1 MKLSVSIDGIEGLT
15 NKLTKLVEV
24 TAKAQ
29 TVVRK
34 NGGQMQE
41 STQRYA
47 PVDTGHL
54 KREVSL
60 NLTDGNLTA
69 VVESRAIASN
79 GHNYAF
85 YQEFGTRYQPGTP
98 HVGPAFHDQK
108 PIFIT
113 DMKNILKE

>member
-1 MKLSVSIDGIEGLT
+1 MKFSVSLDGVDGLF
-15 NKLTKLVEV
+15 NKLTRLSEV

-60 NLTDGNLTA
+60 NLTDNNLTA

-79 GHNYAF
+79 GHNYEF
-85 YQEFGTRYQPGTP
+85 YQEF
-98 HVGPAFHDQK
+98 
-108 PIFIT
+108 
-113 DMKNILKE
+113 

>member
-1 MKLSVSIDGIEGLT
+1 MKFSVSIDGVDGLF
-15 NKLTKLVEV
+15 NKLTRLSEV

-29 TVVRK
+29 TVVRE

-60 NLTDGNLTA
+60 NLTDNDLTA

-85 YQEFGTRYQPGTP
+85 YQEFGTRYQSGTP

-108 PIFIT
+108 PIFLT
-113 DMKNILKE
+113 DIKNILKE